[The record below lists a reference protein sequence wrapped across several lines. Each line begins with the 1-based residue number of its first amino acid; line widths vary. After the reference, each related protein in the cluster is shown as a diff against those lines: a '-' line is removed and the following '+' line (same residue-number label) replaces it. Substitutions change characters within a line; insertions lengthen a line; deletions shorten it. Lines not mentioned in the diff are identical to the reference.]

1 MPATRNSGP
10 CFKWSTSGRGSENR
24 SCHEQ
29 MKTYV
34 SQTILVLAVAFNLT
48 PFAHAQFRPRD
59 EGNLPPP
66 SMVGLPGASRYGT
79 DPLHLLQTP
88 KVKKELN
95 ITDEQSSKLAKI
107 ADKYDREA
115 ASKLGSGRTVA
126 LSAQSI
132 RETGDKLIESSRQ
145 EVSSVL
151 NPEQLN
157 RLKQILV
164 QVNGPES
171 LQDKE
176 VAKQVGFTAGESEKL
191 KKLLDQTSNELRG
204 TLGAGPVGIND
215 PNQIQKFG
223 ANPPNVS
230 KIDNQ
235 VQNQY
240 LGVMTAEQRQKLET
254 LRGAPFT
261 LEKSDVV
268 GQ

>member
-1 MPATRNSGP
+1 
-10 CFKWSTSGRGSENR
+10 
-24 SCHEQ
+24 
-29 MKTYV
+29 MKTHV
-34 SQTILVLAVAFNLT
+34 SQAILVLAVALNWTLL
-48 PFAHAQFRPRD
+48 ANAQFKPND

-66 SMVGLPGASRYGT
+66 SMIGLPGASRYGT
-79 DPLHLLQTP
+79 DPLHLLQTA
-88 KVKKELN
+88 KVKKELK
-95 ITDEQSSKLAKI
+95 ITDEQSAQLAKI
-107 ADKYDREA
+107 ADKYHREA
-115 ASKLGSGRTVA
+115 ASKLGNARTEG
-126 LSAQSI
+126 LSAQAI
-132 RETGDKLIESSRQ
+132 RQTGDKLIESSRQ

-151 NPEQLN
+151 SGEQLN
-157 RLKQILV
+157 RLKQILL

-191 KKLLDQTSNELRG
+191 KKLLDQTGTELRSSLG
-204 TLGAGPVGIND
+204 TGPVGIDD

-223 ANPPNVS
+223 ANPPNVA

-240 LGVMTAEQRQKLET
+240 LGVMTVEQKQKLET

-261 LEKSDVV
+261 LDKSDVV

>member
-1 MPATRNSGP
+1 
-10 CFKWSTSGRGSENR
+10 
-24 SCHEQ
+24 

-34 SQTILVLAVAFNLT
+34 SQTILVLAVALNWT
-48 PFAHAQFRPRD
+48 PFANAQFKPND

-66 SMVGLPGASRYGT
+66 SMIGLPGASRYGT
-79 DPLHLLQTP
+79 DPLHLLQTA
-88 KVKKELN
+88 KVKKELK
-95 ITDEQSSKLAKI
+95 ITDEQSAQLAKI
-107 ADKYDREA
+107 ADKYHREA
-115 ASKLGSGRTVA
+115 ASKLGNGRTVG

-132 RETGDKLIESSRQ
+132 RQTGDNLIESSRQ
-145 EVSSVL
+145 EVSSIL
-151 NPEQLN
+151 SPDQLN

-176 VAKQVGFTAGESEKL
+176 VAKQIGFTAGESEKL
-191 KKLLDQTSNELRG
+191 KKLLDQTSNELRSSLG
-204 TLGAGPVGIND
+204 TGPIGIND

-223 ANPPNVS
+223 ANPPNVG
-230 KIDNQ
+230 KIDSQ

-240 LGVMTAEQRQKLET
+240 LGVMTTEQKQKLET

-261 LEKSDVV
+261 LDKSDVV

>member
-1 MPATRNSGP
+1 
-10 CFKWSTSGRGSENR
+10 
-24 SCHEQ
+24 
-29 MKTYV
+29 MKTHV
-34 SQTILVLAVAFNLT
+34 SQAMLALAVVLNWT
-48 PFAHAQFRPRD
+48 QFANAQFKPND

-66 SMVGLPGASRYGT
+66 SMIGLPGASRYGT
-79 DPLHLLQTP
+79 DPLHLLQTA
-88 KVKKELN
+88 KVKKELK
-95 ITDEQSSKLAKI
+95 ITDEQSAQLTKI
-107 ADKYDREA
+107 ADKYHREA
-115 ASKLGSGRTVA
+115 ASKLGNGRTEG
-126 LSAQSI
+126 LNAQSI
-132 RETGDKLIESSRQ
+132 RQTGDKLIESSRQ
-145 EVSSVL
+145 EVSAVL

-157 RLKQILV
+157 RLKQILL

-191 KKLLDQTSNELRG
+191 KKLLDQTSNELRSSLG
-204 TLGAGPVGIND
+204 TGPVGMND

-240 LGVMTAEQRQKLET
+240 LGVMTVEQRQKLET

-261 LEKSDVV
+261 LDKSDVV

>member
-1 MPATRNSGP
+1 MT
-10 CFKWSTSGRGSENR
+10 
-24 SCHEQ
+24 Q
-29 MKTYV
+29 MKTHV
-34 SQTILVLAVAFNLT
+34 SQTILVLAVAWTLT
-48 PFAHAQFRPRD
+48 SFANAQFKPND

-79 DPLHLLQTP
+79 DPLHLLQTA
-88 KVKKELN
+88 KVKKELK
-95 ITDEQSSKLAKI
+95 ITDEQSAQLGKI
-107 ADKYDREA
+107 ADKYHREA
-115 ASKLGSGRTVA
+115 AAKLGNGRTEG
-126 LSAQSI
+126 LNAQSI
-132 RETGDKLIESSRQ
+132 RQTGDKLIESSRQ

-191 KKLLDQTSNELRG
+191 KKLLDQTSNELRSS
-204 TLGAGPVGIND
+204 LGAGPVGIND

-223 ANPPNVS
+223 ANPPNVA

-240 LGVMTAEQRQKLET
+240 LGVMTAEQKQKLET

-261 LEKSDVV
+261 LDKSDVV
-268 GQ
+268 GK

>member
-1 MPATRNSGP
+1 MATPGS
-10 CFKWSTSGRGSENR
+10 GSENR
-24 SCHEQ
+24 LCHEQ

-34 SQTILVLAVAFNLT
+34 SPTILVLAVVLNWT
-48 PFAHAQFRPRD
+48 PFANAQFKAND

-66 SMVGLPGASRYGT
+66 SMIGLPGASRYGT
-79 DPLHLLQTP
+79 DPLHLLQTA

-95 ITDEQSSKLAKI
+95 ITDEQSSQLAKI
-107 ADKYDREA
+107 ADKYHREA
-115 ASKLGSGRTVA
+115 ASKLGNGRTEG
-126 LSAQSI
+126 LNAQSI
-132 RETGDKLIESSRQ
+132 RQTGDKLIESSRQ
-145 EVSSVL
+145 EVSAVL
-151 NPEQLN
+151 NPAQLN

-204 TLGAGPVGIND
+204 TLGTGPIGIND

-223 ANPPNVS
+223 ANPPNVA

-235 VQNQY
+235 VRNQY
-240 LGVMTAEQRQKLET
+240 LGVMTAEQKQKLET

-261 LEKSDVV
+261 LDKSDVV